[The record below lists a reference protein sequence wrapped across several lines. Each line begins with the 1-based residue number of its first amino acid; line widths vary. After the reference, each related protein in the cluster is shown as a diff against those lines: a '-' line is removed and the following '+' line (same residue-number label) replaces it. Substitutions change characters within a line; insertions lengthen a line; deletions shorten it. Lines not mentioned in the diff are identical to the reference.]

1 MSVANIP
8 STSAITPKPA
18 PGVSTVRKDN
28 AAEAKA
34 PTAAAS
40 AAPKPAPAQAPANV
54 PASPEANQAALAAAA
69 SSQKLDVTPSGF
81 STFKMS
87 A

>member
-1 MSVANIP
+1 MSVASIP

-40 AAPKPAPAQAPANV
+40 SAPKPAPAPANV
-54 PASPEANQAALAAAA
+54 PASPEANQAALATAA

>member
-8 STSAITPKPA
+8 SATAISPKPA
-18 PGVSTVRKDN
+18 PGVSTVRKDGPS
-28 AAEAKA
+28 ESKT

-40 AAPKPAPAQAPANV
+40 ATPKPTIAPASV
-54 PASPEANQAALAAAA
+54 PASPEVNQAALAAAA
-69 SSQKLDVTPSGF
+69 NSQKLDVTPSGF